1 MSYYDQHEKWADICT
16 ISKKRKKKKR
26 KKKETHKTREWTK
39 TVAHNVVNK
48 HRPENLTPNVFTYSE
63 AEKKEVLGINA
74 DPYHK
79 ISLKKIWYAQSYELE
94 LCFSL
99 QLTKVALLPPI
110 LLYKDEA
117 KDFLGD
123 I

>member
-16 ISKKRKKKKR
+16 TFWKKEKKKR
-26 KKKETHKTREWTK
+26 KKKETHKTTEWTK

-74 DPYHK
+74 DPYYK
-79 ISLKKIWYAQSYELE
+79 ISLKKILICSVLWVGTL
-94 LCFSL
+94 F
-99 QLTKVALLPPI
+99 
-110 LLYKDEA
+110 
-117 KDFLGD
+117 
-123 I
+123 